1 MSFTE
6 LRDLLAK
13 QLEQRVE
20 TERHQTANGKQ
31 LVTEDDAYFKEVF
44 AGLVL

>member
-13 QLEQRVE
+13 QLELRVE
-20 TERHQTANGKQ
+20 AERHQTANGKQ
-31 LVTEDDAYFKEVF
+31 LATEDDAYFKEVF

>member
-1 MSFTE
+1 MSFIE

-13 QLEQRVE
+13 QLDQRVE
-20 TERHQTANGKQ
+20 AERRQAAGGGQGT
-31 LVTEDDAYFKEVF
+31 TEDDAYFKEVF

>member
-1 MSFTE
+1 MSFIE

-13 QLEQRVE
+13 QLDQRVAA
-20 TERHQTANGKQ
+20 ERLQASGGSQ
-31 LVTEDDAYFKEVF
+31 EATEDDAYFKEVF